1 MHKEVVDLVNEV
13 KNEMHELIKSQKSD
27 LLEVIEETQ
36 TVIINNTLAV
46 NKMRNTIEKNS
57 QKIFNIEFF
66 IWKIWNFYNKKILIY
81 RGLNN
86 NRFHQKIIRE

>member
-66 IWKIWNFYNKKILIY
+66 IWKIWNFYNKKSSFK
-81 RGLNN
+81 RT
-86 NRFHQKIIRE
+86 